1 MSYSRATQMADRGPN
16 PDLWTVKAGPHQ
28 ALKKVFYLKKFL
40 SQNIAFFAML
50 LRYKL
55 LISSITVDQADV

>member
-50 LRYKL
+50 LRY
-55 LISSITVDQADV
+55 